1 MRRHLLAADGQ
12 QIPVSISAALVI
24 DDEGRE
30 IATVGIFSDLRER
43 LHMEQRLASAQQKL
57 EVSQKQVVAMELAGA
72 AAHELNQ
79 PLTSVMGYAQVLLR
93 KLGPADANLGAVKTI
108 LDEADRMAAIVRK
121 LGGLTRYETKSYV
134 GGAQIIDLDRST
146 QENLASGRETD
157 KHRQTA
163 DDDRHDG

>member
-1 MRRHLLAADGQ
+1 M
-12 QIPVSISAALVI
+12 SISAALVF

-43 LHMEQRLASAQQKL
+43 LHMEQRLASAQEKL
-57 EVSQKQVVAMELAGA
+57 AVSEKQVVAMELAGA

-93 KLGPADANLGAVKTI
+93 KLDPAADAHVSAVRTI

-134 GGAQIIDLDRST
+134 GGAQIIDLDRSAQT
-146 QENLASGRETD
+146 QENLASARETG
-157 KHRQTA
+157 KKEN
-163 DDDRHDG
+163 DG